1 MWQFAGKFWVAVL
14 LSLFIA
20 PSSWVFAQDDA
31 SSENAGVAAEPEGS
45 KAEGAEAE
53 GAEVEG
59 SEGSEDGEKKG
70 EAELGLPNIGAI
82 YIPLKPSFV
91 VNYGGVGRL
100 KYIKTDISVRLQD
113 AKAANSVRHHMPYIR
128 NNLVMLFSAQTE
140 ESISSQ
146 EGKDALRKE
155 ALKEVREVIMAEDR
169 QEGVIDL
176 YFNDFLI
183 QK

>member
-1 MWQFAGKFWVAVL
+1 MWRSVKTFIGAAAFYVLAAQL
-14 LSLFIA
+14 LSSVAEDVPNTEETAEITEQGDPNAVA
-20 PSSWVFAQDDA
+20 P
-31 SSENAGVAAEPEGS
+31 EEGEP
-45 KAEGAEAE
+45 A
-53 GAEVEG
+53 
-59 SEGSEDGEKKG
+59 
-70 EAELGLPNIGAI
+70 LGLPNVGAI
-82 YIPLKPSFV
+82 YLPFKPPLV

-100 KYIKTDISVRLQD
+100 KYIKADISVRLQD

-155 ALKEVREVIMAEDR
+155 ALQEVREVIMAEDR

-176 YFNDFLI
+176 YFNSFLI